1 LDEEHWGELLVM
13 AVDGFV
19 REFGATTVHLA
30 GGNARRVTPALFD
43 EAAYRVVINGNQAS
57 IRGAAKLFYS

>member
-1 LDEEHWGELLVM
+1 M

-30 GGNARRVTPALFD
+30 GGNARRVTPTLFAD
-43 EAAYRVVINGNQAS
+43 TAYRVVINGNQAS
-57 IRGAAKLFYS
+57 IRGAAKLFYN

>member
-1 LDEEHWGELLVM
+1 M
-13 AVDGFV
+13 AADGFV

-43 EAAYRVVINGNQAS
+43 EAHYRVVINGNQAS